1 MLSQFDAKK
10 KFELR
15 NEVLAVNKEYTKFAA
30 VVVTCPWYFIVYS
43 QPNFHFVLHQRHNLC
58 LWLHQKKKKVLGIFC
73 SISHQVFIITFN
85 IFIELK
91 LQHGLH

>member
-1 MLSQFDAKK
+1 MILCNCNLMQKK

-15 NEVLAVNKEYTKFAA
+15 NEVLAVNKEYTSLAA

-43 QPNFHFVLHQRHNLC
+43 QPNFHFVLHQ
-58 LWLHQKKKKVLGIFC
+58 KKKKVLGIFC
-73 SISHQVFIITFN
+73 SFSHQVFIITFN